1 MTYETKGG
9 LPIIP
14 FATPQAW
21 QAWLAEHHATSPG
34 LWLKLAKKATG
45 IPSITYDEALDSA
58 LCYGWID
65 GQKGSYDE
73 QFWLQRFTPRRAKSK
88 WSKRN
93 REIVA
98 RLFEEGKM
106 RPAGLHEV
114 ELAQQDGRWQAAY
127 DSQANAAVPDD
138 LQAMLDKN
146 PKAQAFFNQLNSA
159 NRYAI
164 LYRIHD
170 AKRPETRARH
180 IEKFV
185 AMLNE
190 HKKLY

>member
-1 MTYETKGG
+1 MTYETKGD

-14 FATPQAW
+14 FATPEAW
-21 QAWLAEHHATSPG
+21 QTWLAEHHATSPG

-98 RLFEEGKM
+98 RLVKEGKM
-106 RPAGLHEV
+106 QLAGLREV